1 MNDLRFAF
9 RQLLKNPGF
18 TAVAVLTLA
27 LGIGA
32 TTAIYSAV
40 QTTLL
45 DPLPVK
51 DADRLMSI
59 ESFNTLKGYSSGGV
73 SLNTI
78 AELQRHKEVFA
89 NVAVHNAML
98 AKYRGRDFIEMVRG
112 SQVSANFFALWGVQ
126 PVLGRV
132 FSKDEGRP
140 EASRVVV
147 LSHSFWRTRLGGD
160 PQIIGKTIEFEP
172 ETESAYQRYTVIGVM
187 PGHFVFPQQDIYFW
201 IPKSHPDMEQRFRNL
216 SVCFRL
222 PIGSTALQ
230 AQAILD
236 VISARDAVADPKFNE
251 GWRMR
256 LFPVSAMFAD
266 EATRQRLWTL
276 FAVIGLVWLIAC
288 ANVANLLLARAEGR
302 QHELAMRAALGAGRA
317 RLIRQLLTESLLLA
331 MAAGLCGLVLSHWGV
346 EALRAF
352 LGGIRLKPLALNGA
366 VFSSALAFS
375 VVTGIVFG
383 LAPAWRASRP
393 RLSETLKQAGASST
407 QTAQG
412 RWLLRGLIVGEIAFA
427 AVILAGAGLM
437 IRSVIHVLRLDLGY
451 DPRNLL
457 MAVAVPSSATTG
469 DAQTYSAFVNRL
481 GDDYATLP
489 GPQSVGIR
497 TVGGR
502 RKYIAEG
509 DDQAIEVQHEGSGL
523 EDRNLFA
530 ALGVPLVEGR
540 FLDRSDVERTTVV
553 VNRTLARTFWPGR
566 RAVGKRLRTAPGQ
579 DRTTDPRT
587 LQEGVFEVVGV
598 VGDVRLDDHETD
610 LGPIMYR
617 PCQEFYEHLHYDRFY
632 IRTAADPTSLV
643 RPIHAAINQ
652 ADPGVIDRTIQN
664 VSAELY
670 RSTQGRRFFTL
681 YLTLYAAVG
690 LVLAT
695 IGLYGLVAYSVR
707 RRTREFGIRLALG
720 STPKAIMVLV
730 MRGGMKLALVGLAF
744 GLAGALVGNRFLQ
757 SQLHGVSPHDPVT
770 FAILIVVLFLAATAA
785 SFIPGRRA
793 AKVDPMEALRYE

>member
-1 MNDLRFAF
+1 
-9 RQLLKNPGF
+9 
-18 TAVAVLTLA
+18 
-27 LGIGA
+27 A

-276 FAVIGLVWLIAC
+276 FAVIGLAWLPPG
-288 ANVANLLLARAEGR
+288 EPP
-302 QHELAMRAALGAGRA
+302 GRA
-317 RLIRQLLTESLLLA
+317 CPRRS
-331 MAAGLCGLVLSHWGV
+331 S
-346 EALRAF
+346 
-352 LGGIRLKPLALNGA
+352 KPA
-366 VFSSALAFS
+366 
-375 VVTGIVFG
+375 
-383 LAPAWRASRP
+383 RRP
-393 RLSETLKQAGASST
+393 PK
-407 QTAQG
+407 
-412 RWLLRGLIVGEIAFA
+412 
-427 AVILAGAGLM
+427 
-437 IRSVIHVLRLDLGY
+437 
-451 DPRNLL
+451 
-457 MAVAVPSSATTG
+457 
-469 DAQTYSAFVNRL
+469 
-481 GDDYATLP
+481 
-489 GPQSVGIR
+489 
-497 TVGGR
+497 R
-502 RKYIAEG
+502 RK
-509 DDQAIEVQHEGSGL
+509 
-523 EDRNLFA
+523 
-530 ALGVPLVEGR
+530 
-540 FLDRSDVERTTVV
+540 DV
-553 VNRTLARTFWPGR
+553 G
-566 RAVGKRLRTAPGQ
+566 
-579 DRTTDPRT
+579 
-587 LQEGVFEVVGV
+587 
-598 VGDVRLDDHETD
+598 
-610 LGPIMYR
+610 
-617 PCQEFYEHLHYDRFY
+617 CC
-632 IRTAADPTSLV
+632 
-643 RPIHAAINQ
+643 
-652 ADPGVIDRTIQN
+652 
-664 VSAELY
+664 
-670 RSTQGRRFFTL
+670 
-681 YLTLYAAVG
+681 
-690 LVLAT
+690 
-695 IGLYGLVAYSVR
+695 
-707 RRTREFGIRLALG
+707 
-720 STPKAIMVLV
+720 
-730 MRGGMKLALVGLAF
+730 
-744 GLAGALVGNRFLQ
+744 
-757 SQLHGVSPHDPVT
+757 HGVSPHDPVT